1 MILSKKRAE
10 TLLGDTPD
18 NSGHF
23 SCDIYDLRKIY
34 KAGLEDGLDAG
45 QCSYRLSQR
54 LDKMQREGARRCQK
68 KKCHGNKRSK
78 RKSKKM

>member
-1 MILSKKRAE
+1 MRLSKKRTEA
-10 TLLGDTPD
+10 LIGAPHR
-18 NSGHF
+18 SHY
-23 SCDIYDLRKIY
+23 SCTIEDIRKIY
-34 KAGLEDGLDAG
+34 KAGFEDGLDAG

-54 LDKMQREGARRCQK
+54 LDKMQREGAQRCQK